1 MKPIERIPIVEQV
14 MNNLNELIREEP
26 IPPGGKMPT
35 ERDVCK
41 MFGVGRSTVR
51 EAYRMMQALGTLE
64 VRRGKGVYFTGFTGE
79 NRQEAVVSW
88 FKEHA
93 QTLSDYMEV
102 RSAIETM
109 SIRLAIARAGKKDL
123 EALEEIHRSFVQLG
137 AGSKRQAAMAFYDQ
151 EFHHKITSITGNEL
165 LIKIEKIISECLI
178 DYRAQTFTIEGNIS
192 RAIDSHR
199 RILDTF
205 YSRDAEKGVLLMTE
219 HMENSLID
227 MQKIIKN
234 TDGGES

>member
-14 MNNLNELIREEP
+14 MNNLNELIKERP
-26 IPPGGKMPT
+26 IPVGGKMPT
-35 ERDVCK
+35 ERDVCE

-64 VRRGKGVYFTGFTGE
+64 VRRGKGVYFIGFPDE
-79 NRQEAVVSW
+79 NKQDAVVSW

-109 SIRLAIARAGKKDL
+109 SIRLAIERARKEDI
-123 EALEEIHRSFVQLG
+123 EALEEIQRSFIELG
-137 AGSKRQAAMAFYDQ
+137 AKKHKQSTMAFYDQ
-151 EFHHKITSITGNEL
+151 EFHHKVATITRNEL
-165 LIKIEKIISECLI
+165 LIKIEKIIAECLI

-192 RAIDSHR
+192 RAIGSHR
-199 RILDTF
+199 QILDTF
-205 YSRDAEKGVLLMTE
+205 YSRDIEKGVRLMTE
-219 HMENSLID
+219 HMENSLVD
-227 MQKIIKN
+227 MQKIIH
-234 TDGGES
+234 